1 MDVKE
6 RIAKLVKDLNQY
18 SEEYYIKD
26 NPSISDV
33 EYDSLLREL
42 ENLEKQYPEYILPD
56 SPTKRVGDNVKEGKF
71 AKVVYEK
78 PMLSLANAFNE
89 REIREFDNRI
99 IKAGFTPS
107 YFCELKIDGIASSAQ
122 YKNGLLIRGA
132 TRGDGYIGEDITAN
146 MKTIK
151 NLPQKL
157 KQNLDIEVRGE
168 VYMGKEVFQE
178 LNDERQASGEE
189 PFKNPRNAAGGSLR
203 QLDSKIT
210 AQRRLDIFN
219 YTIVDAYK
227 YGIRSQSEALS
238 FLQELGFV
246 INSHYQYCHNI
257 DEVIAYLNHWKIER
271 KKLTYETDG
280 VVIKVNDFAMQEE
293 IGYTIKSPKWAIA
306 YKFPAE
312 EVETKLLDII
322 FTIGRTGNITPN
334 AVLEPIMI
342 AGSLVQRATLNN
354 EDFVRERDI
363 RIGDYVVVRKA
374 GDIIPEVV
382 KVNLDRRTAD
392 LVPFKMIEDCPICHQ
407 KLVREENE
415 AVHYCRN
422 EQCEGRTIASLIYFA
437 SKTAMNI
444 EGLGEKLVEDLYN
457 RGYIKKITDIYRLE
471 NYYDDLVKM
480 EGLGEKSVTALL
492 TAIRDSKNNS
502 LDKVITAL
510 GIRFVGTKVAKIL
523 ATNFTSLTEL
533 MNSSYEQFMAIKD
546 IGPAIAT
553 SIVKYFTLNK
563 GLVQELQQLGI
574 NPSMEKKEKENLL
587 FAGMSI
593 VLTGKLESLSR
604 DEASKIIED
613 LGGIPTS
620 SVSKKTAF
628 VIVGSDAGSKKE
640 KAESLGIKMIS
651 EEEFLKII
659 KR

>member
-6 RIAKLVKDLNQY
+6 RIAKLVKDLNKY
-18 SEEYYIKD
+18 SEEYYIND

-42 ENLEKQYPEYILPD
+42 EMLETKYPEFVLPN
-56 SPTKRVGDNVKEGKF
+56 SPTKRVGDNIKETKL
-71 AKVVYEK
+71 AKVIYEK

-89 REIREFDNRI
+89 QEVREFDNRI
-99 IKAGFTPS
+99 VKEGFTPS
-107 YFCELKIDGIASSAQ
+107 YICELKIDGIASNAQ
-122 YKNGLLIRGA
+122 YKKGLFMKGA
-132 TRGDGYIGEDITAN
+132 TRGNGYIGEDITAN

-151 NLPQKL
+151 SLPQTL

-168 VYMGKEVFQE
+168 VYMSKDVFNR
-178 LNDERQASGEE
+178 LNYERQVAGEE

-203 QLDSKIT
+203 QLDSSIT
-210 AQRRLDIFN
+210 VQRQLDIFN
-219 YTIVDAYK
+219 YTVVDGYK
-227 YGIRSQSEALS
+227 YGMKSQSEALL
-238 FLQELGFV
+238 FLQELGFS
-246 INSHYQYCHNI
+246 INPNYQYCHNI
-257 DEVIAYLNHWKIER
+257 DEVIAYLNQWKEER
-271 KKLTYETDG
+271 KKLNYETDG

-293 IGYTIKSPKWAIA
+293 IGYTVKSPKWAIA

-334 AVLEPIMI
+334 AVLEPVMI

-354 EDFVRERDI
+354 EDFVIERDI

-374 GDIIPEVV
+374 GEIIPEVV
-382 KVNLDRRTAD
+382 KVNCNRRMPN
-392 LVPFKMIEDCPICHQ
+392 LLPFKMIDKCPICHQ
-407 KLVREENE
+407 ELVREEDE

-422 EQCEGRTIASLIYFA
+422 EKCEGRIIASLIYFA
-437 SKTAMNI
+437 SRTTMNI
-444 EGLGEKLVEDLYN
+444 EGLGEKLIEDLYN

-471 NYYDDLVKM
+471 EHYDDLIKI

-492 TAIRDSKNNS
+492 TAIADSKNNS

-510 GIRFVGTKVAKIL
+510 GIRFVGGKVAKVL
-523 ATNFTSLTEL
+523 ATNFASLTEL
-533 MNSSYEQFMAIKD
+533 MTADYHQLVTIKD
-546 IGPAIAT
+546 IGPAIAN
-553 SIVKYFTLNK
+553 SIVQYFSSNSDLIH
-563 GLVQELQQLGI
+563 ELQSLGI
-574 NPSMEKKEKENLL
+574 NPTVSKKQIENLI

-593 VLTGKLESLSR
+593 VLTGKLESLTR

-628 VIVGSDAGSKKE
+628 VIAGSDAGSKKE
-640 KAESLGIKMIS
+640 KAVSLGIKIIS
-651 EEEFLKII
+651 EEEFLETI

>member
-56 SPTKRVGDNVKEGKF
+56 SPTKRVGDNVKGKF

-99 IKAGFTPS
+99 IKAGFIPS

-257 DEVIAYLNHWKIER
+257 DEVITYLNHWKIER
-271 KKLTYETDG
+271 K
-280 VVIKVNDFAMQEE
+280 N
-293 IGYTIKSPKWAIA
+293 
-306 YKFPAE
+306 
-312 EVETKLLDII
+312 
-322 FTIGRTGNITPN
+322 
-334 AVLEPIMI
+334 
-342 AGSLVQRATLNN
+342 
-354 EDFVRERDI
+354 
-363 RIGDYVVVRKA
+363 
-374 GDIIPEVV
+374 
-382 KVNLDRRTAD
+382 
-392 LVPFKMIEDCPICHQ
+392 
-407 KLVREENE
+407 
-415 AVHYCRN
+415 
-422 EQCEGRTIASLIYFA
+422 
-437 SKTAMNI
+437 
-444 EGLGEKLVEDLYN
+444 
-457 RGYIKKITDIYRLE
+457 
-471 NYYDDLVKM
+471 
-480 EGLGEKSVTALL
+480 
-492 TAIRDSKNNS
+492 
-502 LDKVITAL
+502 
-510 GIRFVGTKVAKIL
+510 
-523 ATNFTSLTEL
+523 
-533 MNSSYEQFMAIKD
+533 
-546 IGPAIAT
+546 
-553 SIVKYFTLNK
+553 
-563 GLVQELQQLGI
+563 
-574 NPSMEKKEKENLL
+574 
-587 FAGMSI
+587 
-593 VLTGKLESLSR
+593 
-604 DEASKIIED
+604 
-613 LGGIPTS
+613 
-620 SVSKKTAF
+620 
-628 VIVGSDAGSKKE
+628 
-640 KAESLGIKMIS
+640 
-651 EEEFLKII
+651 
-659 KR
+659 